1 MNGRNKD
8 QRNNPLKAA
17 LGRETC
23 HFGTGLERLD
33 RQQAN
38 EHTCQ
43 SLRDRFHVGGL
54 SRIAVT
60 NASWRRI

>member
-23 HFGTGLERLD
+23 DFGTGLDRLD
-33 RQQAN
+33 RRQAN

-43 SLRDRFHVGGL
+43 RLRDRFQVGGL

-60 NASWRRI
+60 NASWKRI